1 MQLAHYRMIKVQDMT
16 HMNSLKYTH
25 TLSNYYIQPRKL
37 FVHFYICY
45 HYIDTVQ
52 YILHAHDKIERHPRT
67 LHNHRIDEKI
77 N

>member
-16 HMNSLKYTH
+16 HMNNLKYIY
-25 TLSNYYIQPRKL
+25 TLSI
-37 FVHFYICY
+37 Y
-45 HYIDTVQ
+45 HYIDTVK
-52 YILHAHDKIERHPRT
+52 YILHVHDEIERHPRT

>member
-16 HMNSLKYTH
+16 HMNSLKYIYTV
-25 TLSNYYIQPRKL
+25 S
-37 FVHFYICY
+37 
-45 HYIDTVQ
+45 IDTVK
-52 YILHAHDKIERHPRT
+52 YILHVHDEIERHPRT